1 MKKVTYQNGKRYE
14 ESKHDWWMY
23 IFVGMAFAL
32 FITSLI
38 KWWFC
43 L

>member
-1 MKKVTYQNGKRYE
+1 MGTQNGKQIPP
-14 ESKHDWWMY
+14 KDDWWMY
-23 IFVGMAFAL
+23 IFVGLAATL